1 MINEACA
8 HILASL
14 SSNTLPPYILQAT
27 HRVLIHVI
35 PVVGERG
42 EGLQAAC
49 QSGRLRVPL

>member
-8 HILASL
+8 HVLARF

-42 EGLQAAC
+42 EWLQAAC